1 MDILNV
7 FIVSL
12 VLVIL
17 KLFVRLVVFVVYCF
31 IFLIVDLLW
40 IVGLRLKIF
49 K

>member
-7 FIVSL
+7 FIVSF

>member
-17 KLFVRLVVFVVYCF
+17 KLFVSLVVFVVYCF
-31 IFLIVDLLW
+31 ILLFVDLLW

>member
-17 KLFVRLVVFVVYCF
+17 KLFVSLVVFVVYCF
-31 IFLIVDLLW
+31 ILLIVDLLW